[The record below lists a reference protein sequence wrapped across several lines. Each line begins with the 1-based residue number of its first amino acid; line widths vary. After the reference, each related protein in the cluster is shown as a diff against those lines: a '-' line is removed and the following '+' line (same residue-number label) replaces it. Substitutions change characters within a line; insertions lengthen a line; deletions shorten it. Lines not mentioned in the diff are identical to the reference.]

1 MRMRTKDSYDV
12 SGRKR
17 IKLRIK
23 EEVGRKVEGSN
34 PGAGKVF
41 YLEISFKYINYT
53 IVLHVREI
61 FNDCTHS
68 YVRDVT

>member
-17 IKLRIK
+17 IKLRI
-23 EEVGRKVEGSN
+23 EEEAGRKVEGSN
-34 PGAGKVF
+34 PGVGKVF
-41 YLEISFKYINYT
+41 HRGISFKYITYM
-53 IVLHVREI
+53 IVMHVREI
-61 FNDCTHS
+61 LYDCTHS